1 MPKRRKYSK
10 KRMNGGA
17 CTPENE
23 SCVSGLIP
31 EAGPQRPRRRRRRSR
46 RRRSKSGR
54 LSPKA
59 RGAHVTDTPNRS
71 QINRSR
77 R

>member
-1 MPKRRKYSK
+1 MSKRRKYSK
-10 KRMNGGA
+10 KRINGGA

-23 SCVSGLIP
+23 SCIMQLTP

-46 RRRSKSGR
+46 RRSRSGH
-54 LSPKA
+54 LAPKA
-59 RGAHVTDTPNRS
+59 RGARVTHTPIRT
-71 QINRSR
+71 QINRYR

>member
-23 SCVSGLIP
+23 SCIMQLTP
-31 EAGPQRPRRRRRRSR
+31 EAGPQRPRRRRRRA
-46 RRRSKSGR
+46 RRRSRSSH
-54 LSPKA
+54 LEPKA
-59 RGAHVTDTPNRS
+59 RGARATHTPIRTR
-71 QINRSR
+71 INRYR